1 MSETLSTIEKTP
13 CFDGIPKALRKR
25 LTQYWQ
31 DFHAAS
37 QAQVGALEINE
48 SQQRQ
53 LLQVWAGSNFIANT
67 CLQKPALPIDLM
79 GSGDLDRIYEPGEL
93 TRRGETVFANVV
105 DMESLQRLMR
115 QFRLRESV
123 RIAWRDLAGMA
134 CLDEVMAVMTELADC
149 CVQQALIYTYQW
161 MTAAKGTPCAKSEG
175 SAVPFIVLG
184 LGKLGGREL
193 NFSSDIDL
201 IFTYGADG
209 ETDAQRPISNHQFF
223 TKLGR
228 ELIAALETRTEDG
241 YVFRV
246 DMRLRPNGR
255 SGPLALSFD
264 ATENYY
270 QTHGRDWERYALTKA
285 RVVAGDRH
293 TGEQLLARLR
303 PFVYRKYLDYGA
315 FESIR
320 EMKEL
325 IERELERK
333 DIARNIKLGQGGI
346 REIEFIAQSFQL
358 IRGGRE
364 PALQSNRLFET
375 LDQLDAIGALDTK
388 VVTELKQAYIFLRN
402 LEHRL
407 QMMHDRQTHVLPLGE
422 DEQSRLAFVTGYS
435 NWSACEHQIHEVM
448 QSVHNH
454 FKQVFVTRIE
464 PPPVVTSMQDVWL
477 GTADKDSALQI
488 LAMSGYSDPKTAL
501 DQLQAFRHGKAY
513 HAHSNYGRERVD
525 RLMPL
530 LMHQAASTQNPNHT
544 LQRLLQLVETIGR
557 RSAYLMLL
565 YENPLA
571 LSQLVKLSAASA
583 WISNWISRYPL
594 LLDELLDPISTSL
607 SVTTESLAGE
617 IRQRLTTVSSDDL
630 EDQMEVLRE
639 VRQAQTLKVAAADV
653 LDYVSTED
661 VARQLCVIAE
671 AMLDTVVT
679 LAENGLRAK
688 YGDPSP
694 VDERKPPEFGIVAY
708 GKLGSYE
715 LGYHSDLDLVF
726 LHHGAALHGM
736 TEGGDRSL
744 PNQQYYG
751 RLGQRIVHMLTTRT
765 PSGVIFEIDTRLR
778 PSGRS
783 GPLVTSL
790 DAYRSYQLERAWTWE
805 HQALVR
811 ARMVNGSE
819 TLHRRFEAIRVEVLT
834 QARDPEAL
842 KRDIC
847 AMRQKMVD
855 ARDRSNDNTFDL
867 KQGIGGIVDIEFIV
881 QYYVLRWAHMHP
893 ELTGPRNSLEVLDA
907 LEAAGLVSHA
917 DHQILADAYRRYLTT
932 EHRLKLA
939 EKKPLVSGDDLA
951 DTRRMVAAVWQRL
964 FEHES
969 A

>member
-1 MSETLSTIEKTP
+1 MSKTLSATKKPP
-13 CFDGIPKALRKR
+13 CFDGIPDSLQER
-25 LTQYWQ
+25 LAQYWQ
-31 DFHAAS
+31 DFQAAS
-37 QAQVGALEINE
+37 REQMGALKINVR
-48 SQQRQ
+48 QQRQ
-53 LLQVWAGSNFIANT
+53 LLQVWAGSDFVAKT
-67 CLQKPALPIDLM
+67 CLQKPALVSDLM
-79 GSGDLDRIYEPGEL
+79 QSGDLDRTYDPGEL
-93 TRRGETVFANVV
+93 MRRAATVFANVA
-105 DMESLQRLMR
+105 DMATLQRVMR
-115 QFRLRESV
+115 RFRLRESV

-134 CLDEVMAVMTELADC
+134 CLDEVMALMTELADC
-149 CVQQALIYTYQW
+149 CVQQALDYAYRW
-161 MTAAKGTPCAKSEG
+161 MTESMGTPRDKSG
-175 SAVPFIVLG
+175 GQSVPFIVLG

-228 ELIAALETRTEDG
+228 ELISALETRTEDG

-270 QTHGRDWERYALTKA
+270 QTHGRGWERYALTKA
-285 RVVAGDRH
+285 RVVAGDRQA
-293 TGEQLLARLR
+293 GERLLARLR

-320 EMKEL
+320 EMKQL

-364 PALQSNRLFET
+364 PALQSNRLFEA
-375 LDQLDAIGALDTK
+375 LDQLDSIGALETK
-388 VVTELKQAYIFLRN
+388 VVAELKQAYLFLRN

-407 QMMHDRQTHVLPLGE
+407 QMMHDQQTHMLPLGD
-422 DEQSRLAFVTGYS
+422 DEQTRLAFVTGYS
-435 NWSACEHQIHEVM
+435 DWSACERRIHEVM
-448 QSVHNH
+448 QTVHDH
-454 FKQVFVTRIE
+454 FKQVFVTRTESQPAVI
-464 PPPVVTSMQDVWL
+464 SLQDVWL
-477 GTADKDSALQI
+477 GAADEDVALQS
-488 LAMSGYSDPKTAL
+488 LAVSGYSDPKTAL
-501 DQLQAFRHGKAY
+501 EQLQAFRHSKAY

-530 LMHQAASTQNPNHT
+530 LIHQAASTQNPNNT

-565 YENPLA
+565 VENPLA
-571 LSQLVKLSAASA
+571 LSQLVRLSAASA
-583 WISNWISRYPL
+583 WISSWISRYPL
-594 LLDELLDPISTSL
+594 LLDELLDPISTSV
-607 SVTTESLAGE
+607 SVTPESLIGE
-617 IRQRLTTVSSDDL
+617 IQQRLASVSGDDL

-653 LDYVSTED
+653 LEFVTTQD

-679 LAENGLRAK
+679 LAGNSLRAA
-688 YGDPSP
+688 YGEPSP
-694 VDERKPPEFGIVAY
+694 VDEPRRPEFGIVAY
-708 GKLGSYE
+708 GKLGSFE

-726 LHHGAALHGM
+726 LHHGATLHGM
-736 TEGGDRSL
+736 TVGGDRSL

-765 PSGVIFEIDTRLR
+765 PSGVIYEIDTRLR

-783 GPLVTSL
+783 GPLVTAL
-790 DAYRSYQLERAWTWE
+790 DAYHSYQLQRAWTWE

-819 TLHRRFEAIRVEVLT
+819 AMKCRFEAIRFEVLT
-834 QARDPEAL
+834 QARDPKAL

-855 ARDRSNDNTFDL
+855 ARDRSNDDCFDL

-881 QYYVLRWAHMHP
+881 QYYVLGWAHMHP
-893 ELTGPRNSLEVLDA
+893 ELTGPRSSLEVLGV
-907 LEAAGLVSHA
+907 LEATGLVSHA
-917 DHQILADAYRRYLTT
+917 DYQVLADAYRRYLTT

-939 EKKPLVSGDDLA
+939 EQAPLVSGDDLA
-951 DTRRMVAAVWQRL
+951 DTRRMVAALWQRF
-964 FEHES
+964 FEQES

>member
-1 MSETLSTIEKTP
+1 MSKTLSATKKPP
-13 CFDGIPKALRKR
+13 CFDGIPDSLQER
-25 LTQYWQ
+25 LAQYWQ
-31 DFHAAS
+31 DFQAAS
-37 QAQVGALEINE
+37 REQMGALKINVR
-48 SQQRQ
+48 QQRQ
-53 LLQVWAGSNFIANT
+53 LLQVWAGSDFVAKT
-67 CLQKPALPIDLM
+67 CLQKPALVSDLM
-79 GSGDLDRIYEPGEL
+79 QSGDLDRTYDPGEL
-93 TRRGETVFANVV
+93 MRRAATVFANVA
-105 DMESLQRLMR
+105 DMATLQRVMR
-115 QFRLRESV
+115 RFRLRESV

-134 CLDEVMAVMTELADC
+134 CLDEVMALMTELADC
-149 CVQQALIYTYQW
+149 CVQQALDYAYRW
-161 MTAAKGTPCAKSEG
+161 MTESMGTPRDKSG
-175 SAVPFIVLG
+175 GQSVPFIVLG

-228 ELIAALETRTEDG
+228 ELISALETRTEDG

-270 QTHGRDWERYALTKA
+270 QTHGRGWERYALTKA
-285 RVVAGDRH
+285 RVVAGDRQA
-293 TGEQLLARLR
+293 GERLLARLR

-320 EMKEL
+320 EMKQL

-364 PALQSNRLFET
+364 PALQSNRLFEA
-375 LDQLDAIGALDTK
+375 LDQLDSIGALETK
-388 VVTELKQAYIFLRN
+388 VVAELKQAYLFLRN

-407 QMMHDRQTHVLPLGE
+407 QMMHDQQTHMLPLGD
-422 DEQSRLAFVTGYS
+422 DEQTRLAFATGYS
-435 NWSACEHQIHEVM
+435 DWSTCERRIHEVM

-454 FKQVFVTRIE
+454 FKRVFVTRAESQPLI
-464 PPPVVTSMQDVWL
+464 TSVQDVWL
-477 GTADKDSALQI
+477 GTADEDVALQT
-488 LAMSGYSDPKTAL
+488 LAASGYSDPKTAL
-501 DQLQAFRHGKAY
+501 EQLQAFRHSKAY

-530 LMHQAASTQNPNHT
+530 LIHQAASTQNPNHT

-565 YENPLA
+565 VENPLA

-583 WISNWISRYPL
+583 WISSWISRYPL

-607 SVTTESLAGE
+607 SVTPESLNGE
-617 IRQRLTTVSSDDL
+617 IQQRLASVSGDDL
-630 EDQMEVLRE
+630 EDQMEILRE

-653 LDYVSTED
+653 LEFVNTED

-679 LAENGLRAK
+679 LAENGLRAE
-688 YGDPSP
+688 YGEPSP
-694 VDERKPPEFGIVAY
+694 VDKLSRPEFGIVAY
-708 GKLGSYE
+708 GKLGSFE

-726 LHHGAALHGM
+726 LYHGAALHGM

-751 RLGQRIVHMLTTRT
+751 RLGQRIVHMLATQTQ
-765 PSGVIFEIDTRLR
+765 SGVIYEIDTRLR

-790 DAYRSYQLERAWTWE
+790 DAYHGYQVERAWNWE

-819 TLHRRFEAIRVEVLT
+819 ALKRRFEAIRAEVLT
-834 QARDPEAL
+834 QSRDPEAL

-847 AMRQKMVD
+847 AMREKMVD
-855 ARDRSNDNTFDL
+855 ARDRSNDNAFDL
-867 KQGIGGIVDIEFIV
+867 KQGTGGIVDIEFIV

-893 ELTGPRNSLEVLDA
+893 DLTGPRSSLEVLDV
-907 LEAAGLVSHA
+907 LEATGLVSQA
-917 DHQILADAYRRYLTT
+917 DYQILADAYRRYLTT

-939 EKKPLVSGDDLA
+939 EKAPLVSGDDLA
-951 DTRRMVAAVWQRL
+951 DTRRMVAALWQGV
-964 FEHES
+964 FEQES

>member
-1 MSETLSTIEKTP
+1 MSETLSATKSPP
-13 CFDGIPKALRKR
+13 CFEGIPDTLRER
-25 LTQYWQ
+25 LMQYWQ
-31 DFHAAS
+31 DFQAAARE
-37 QAQVGALEINE
+37 QAGSLDINE
-48 SQQRQ
+48 SQLRQ
-53 LLQVWAGSNFIANT
+53 LLRVWAGSDFVAKT
-67 CLQKPALPIDLM
+67 CLQKPALLFDLIE
-79 GSGDLDRIYEPGEL
+79 SGDLNRVYEPDEL
-93 TRRGETVFANVV
+93 TRRAETVFANVT
-105 DMESLQRLMR
+105 DMGSLQRAMR
-115 QFRLRESV
+115 WFRLRESV
-123 RIAWRDLAGMA
+123 RIAWRDLAGEA

-149 CVQQALIYTYQW
+149 CVQQALVHTYHW
-161 MTAAKGTPCAKSEG
+161 MTESKGTPHDKSGEQ
-175 SAVPFIVLG
+175 SVPFIILG

-228 ELIAALETRTEDG
+228 ELISALETRTEDG

-285 RVVAGDRH
+285 RVVAGDRQA
-293 TGEQLLARLR
+293 GEQLLARLR

-333 DIARNIKLGQGGI
+333 EIARNIKLGQGGI

-364 PALQSNRLFET
+364 PALQSNRLFEA
-375 LDQLDAIGALDTK
+375 LDQLDGIGALDTK
-388 VVTELKQAYIFLRN
+388 VVAELKEAYIFLRN

-407 QMMHDRQTHVLPLGE
+407 QMMHDQQTHTLPLGD
-422 DEQSRLAFVTGYS
+422 DEQSRLAFVTGCGE
-435 NWSACEHQIHEVM
+435 WSACERRIHDVM

-454 FKQVFVTRIE
+454 FKQVFVTRTE
-464 PPPVVTSMQDVWL
+464 PPPVVASMQDVWL
-477 GTADKDSALQI
+477 GTVDEDSALQI
-488 LAMSGYSDPKTAL
+488 LAASGYSDPKTAL
-501 DQLQAFRHGKAY
+501 DQLQAFRHSKAY

-530 LMHQAASTQNPNHT
+530 LIHQAASTQNPNHT
-544 LQRLLQLVETIGR
+544 LQRLLKLVETIGR

-607 SVTTESLAGE
+607 CVTNESLAGE
-617 IRQRLTTVSSDDL
+617 IRQRLGSVSGDDL

-688 YGDPSP
+688 YGEPSP
-694 VDERKPPEFGIVAY
+694 VDKRRRPEFGIVAY
-708 GKLGSYE
+708 GKLGSFE

-726 LHHGAALHGM
+726 LHHGAAPHGM

-765 PSGVIFEIDTRLR
+765 PSGVIYEIDTRLR

-783 GPLVTSL
+783 GPLVASL
-790 DAYRSYQLERAWTWE
+790 DAYHGYQLERAWTWE

-819 TLHRRFEAIRVEVLT
+819 ALNRRFEAIRFEVLT
-834 QARDPEAL
+834 QARDPEVL

-855 ARDRSNDNTFDL
+855 ARDRSNDDSFDL
-867 KQGIGGIVDIEFIV
+867 KQGKGGIVDIEFIV

-893 ELTGPRNSLEVLDA
+893 DLTGPRSSLEVLDV
-907 LEAAGLVSHA
+907 LEATGLVSQA

-939 EKKPLVSGDDLA
+939 ERAPLVGGDDLA
-951 DTRRMVAAVWQRL
+951 DTRRMVAALWQRC
-964 FEHES
+964 FEQES